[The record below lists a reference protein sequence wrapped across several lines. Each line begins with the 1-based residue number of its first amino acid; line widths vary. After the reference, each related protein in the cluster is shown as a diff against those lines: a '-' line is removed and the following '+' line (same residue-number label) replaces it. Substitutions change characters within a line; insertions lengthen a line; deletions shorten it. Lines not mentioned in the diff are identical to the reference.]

1 MSSPNSPAAL
11 IERMGFGLAQWK
23 VLLAV
28 GGSKLA
34 DGAELLLLG
43 SVTKA
48 VSGEWNLDM
57 WQRGIV
63 VSVVFFGV
71 LVGNLMSGFLGDQM
85 GRRLPVLLSYIGIGV
100 FSLMSMVATGFASIS
115 FTRFLVGI
123 SFGVSGP
130 ACNTLCAETAPSK
143 FRLKMNAFM
152 MVFFTGGELYSA
164 FLVWIQDP
172 YMVHLN
178 WRWLVCM
185 GSIPAFVFLGFALCV
200 LHESPSFL
208 MVQGRFEEAQSV
220 LEDFRSSNGA
230 SDVHIDVAKNAEEV
244 CESACETPR
253 TPRTSFREK
262 LAIVFGRHL
271 LYTTLVVCAS
281 VFTLNFLFYG
291 GLYALPQVLPEM
303 KLHVSP
309 SVNLMIGAI
318 VELPGYLMAVTFGE
332 YFSRKNAMLLY
343 LLAAI
348 MSTLTFSMAGME
360 LLNDSTPKSFE
371 ILVQMGLVGNKMF
384 TSIGFLV
391 VYCYSTEVYPTVVR
405 TTGGALCLAFGRMG
419 AIVAPTV
426 FEHLLFMTGSYAAF
440 FNLTAGLCAI
450 NAMMVL
456 FLPFETQG
464 CVLQDH
470 LEEQQPFAGKS
481 NKVP

>member
-1 MSSPNSPAAL
+1 MSSPAAL

-48 VSGEWNLDM
+48 VSGEWDLDM

-71 LVGNLMSGFLGDQM
+71 LIGNLMSGFLGDQM
-85 GRRLPVLLSYIGIGV
+85 GRRLPVILSYIGIGA
-100 FSLMSMVATGFASIS
+100 FSLVSMAATGFATIS
-115 FTRFLVGI
+115 FTRFLVGV
-123 SFGVSGP
+123 SFGISGP
-130 ACNTLCAETAPSK
+130 ACNTLCAETAPSR
-143 FRLKMNAFM
+143 FRLKMNAYCM
-152 MVFFTGGELYSA
+152 IFFSGGELYSA
-164 FLVWIQDP
+164 ILVWTQDP
-172 YMVHLN
+172 YMVQLN

-185 GSIPAFVFLGFALCV
+185 GAIPSFIFLGFALLV

-208 MVQGRFEEAQSV
+208 MVQGKFEEAEKV
-220 LEDFRSSNGA
+220 LEDFKRSNGA
-230 SDVHIDVAKNAEEV
+230 RDVHIDLAKNVEQV
-244 CESACETPR
+244 CESPR
-253 TPRTSFREK
+253 SFDSFLQK
-262 LAIVFGRHL
+262 LGIVFGRHL

-291 GLYALPQVLPEM
+291 GLYALPQVLPQM

-309 SVNLMIGAI
+309 SINLMIGA
-318 VELPGYLMAVTFGE
+318 VAELPGYMLAVTFGDF
-332 YFSRKNAMLLY
+332 FSRKNAMLLY

-348 MSTLTFSMAGME
+348 MSTLTFSMASMQM
-360 LLNDSTPKSFE
+360 LNATPIHNYE
-371 ILVQMGLVGNKMF
+371 VLVQMGLVGNKVF
-384 TSIGFLV
+384 TAVGFLV

-405 TTGGALCLAFGRMG
+405 TTGGAFCLAFGRMG
-419 AIVAPTV
+419 AIIAPTV
-426 FEHLLFMTGSYAAF
+426 FEHLLFTTGSYAAF

-470 LEEQQPFAGKS
+470 LEEQQPLASKS
-481 NKVP
+481 SKIP